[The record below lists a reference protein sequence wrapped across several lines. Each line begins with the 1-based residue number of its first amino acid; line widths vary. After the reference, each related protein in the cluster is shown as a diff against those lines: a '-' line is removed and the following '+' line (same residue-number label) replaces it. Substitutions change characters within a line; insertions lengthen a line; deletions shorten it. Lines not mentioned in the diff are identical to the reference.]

1 MMDERKSERESMF
14 KSIAEQTK
22 QGLLKWE
29 LFNYLPLGIIDED
42 EYDETP
48 AYIAQSLDFKA
59 TINGLPYELSITE
72 KVVLPGGKGDVFIM
86 LTRNVPDMY
95 MQTDEGLSLDF
106 DYAEYAPEELAEKYK
121 DNPAMILANV
131 LIPQNLD
138 SDVVKEV
145 MSWARY
151 YNECDVDKKYARNK
165 LNKLCEKLFRE
176 CRLLDFHRIVFD
188 IEYREKLMGE
198 QI

>member
-1 MMDERKSERESMF
+1 MMDERKFERESMV

-29 LFNYLPLGIIDED
+29 LFNYLPLGIMDAD

-48 AYIAQSLDFKA
+48 AYIAQSFDLKT

-72 KVVLPGGKGDVFIM
+72 KIVLPGGKGDVFIM
-86 LTRNVPDMY
+86 LTRNVPDMF

-106 DYAEYAPEELAEKYK
+106 DYTDSAPEELAEKYK
-121 DNPAMILANV
+121 NNPAMILADV
-131 LIPQNLD
+131 LIPQNID
-138 SDVVKEV
+138 SDIIGEV

-151 YNECDVDKKYARNK
+151 YNEVDVDKKFSRNK
-165 LNKLCEKLFRE
+165 LNKLCKKLFDE
-176 CRLLDFHRIVFD
+176 QRLLDFHRIVFD
-188 IEYREKLMGE
+188 MEYRDKLMNE
-198 QI
+198 LI

>member
-1 MMDERKSERESMF
+1 MF
-14 KSIAEQTK
+14 KSIVEQTK

-29 LFNYLPLGIIDED
+29 LFNYLPLGIMDED

-48 AYIAQSLDFKA
+48 AYIAQSFDFKA

-72 KVVLPGGKGDVFIM
+72 KSFCRAARGMYLSCLPECTRYVYADRRRFVF
-86 LTRNVPDMY
+86 
-95 MQTDEGLSLDF
+95 DF
-106 DYAEYAPEELAEKYK
+106 DYTEYAPEELAEKYK

-138 SDVVKEV
+138 SDIVKEV

-151 YNECDVDKKYARNK
+151 YNEVDVDKKFGRNK
-165 LNKLCEKLFRE
+165 LNRLCKKLFDE
-176 CRLLDFHRIVFD
+176 HRLLDFHRIVFD
-188 IEYREKLMGE
+188 MEYRDKLMSE
-198 QI
+198 LI